1 MNYLGRK
8 NETIL
13 PNPDDQK
20 ILYVP
25 TPSLLLPPMSFPGAG
40 PLEEE
45 MSVLCH
51 SDNTH

>member
-1 MNYLGRK
+1 MNYLEGK

-13 PNPDDQK
+13 PNSDGQK
-20 ILYVP
+20 ILYVS
-25 TPSLLLPPMSFPGAG
+25 TPSLLLPPMSFPWAG